1 MNKAAC
7 FFVCCV
13 ALLGA
18 AFGFHAGSASA
29 ADNFPNRTVTITNI
43 YAPGGGTDVVARA
56 VGNKLSEKW
65 KVPVIVESKPGAGG
79 TIAANY
85 VARQAPDGYNLLVTD
100 VSFSIDPS
108 IYKELPYDP
117 FKDLAPITLLNT
129 VTQAL
134 TINPSLPVNSI
145 AELVAYAKQNPGKIN
160 YASAGVGSLTHLG
173 MELFKKA
180 AGIDMVH
187 IPYRGAIPA
196 FTDVLAGR
204 ALLYMG
210 ALSTPLPQIQA
221 GKLKALAVMQDKR
234 SPLLPDVPSIA
245 EAGYPDLAF
254 SAYYGILAP
263 GQTPR
268 PILQKIA
275 ADMKEALSSPDV
287 QKLLHDSADEPSGLD
302 PDQFAAFLKKD
313 VERWRSAVAVAGVQ
327 AM

>member
-1 MNKAAC
+1 MNKAARLMA
-7 FFVCCV
+7 CCV
-13 ALLGA
+13 LLLCVIR
-18 AFGFHAGSASA
+18 GFHVTPASA
-29 ADNFPNRTVTITNI
+29 ADSFPSRTVTITNI

-56 VGNKLSEKW
+56 LAQKLSEKW

-79 TIAANY
+79 TIAAGY

-108 IYKELPYDP
+108 IYKKLPYDP
-117 FKDLAPITLLNT
+117 IKDLVPVSLLNT
-129 VTQAL
+129 VTQAM
-134 TINPSLPVNSI
+134 TINPSLPVNSV
-145 AELVAYAKQNPGKIN
+145 ADLVAYAKKNPGKIN

-173 MELFKKA
+173 VELFKKA

-221 GKLKALAVMQDKR
+221 GKLKALAVMQNNR
-234 SPLLPDVPSIA
+234 SPLLPDVPSIV

-268 PILQKIA
+268 PIVNKIA
-275 ADMKEALSSPDV
+275 ADMKEALQSPDI
-287 QKLLHDSADEPSGLD
+287 QKLLRNSADEASGLG

-313 VERWRSAVAVAGVQ
+313 VERWRNAVAVAGVR